1 MKYAKP
7 EIVKIAS
14 ALQSVQAGGKGVI
27 TPGDSSRPTN
37 NAYEADE

>member
-7 EIVKIAS
+7 EIVEIGS
-14 ALQSVQAGGKGVI
+14 ALEAVQAGGKGVI
-27 TPGDSSRPTN
+27 TPGDSSKPTN